1 MYCGDG
7 ANDLCPALALAPGD
21 VVLARKVC
29 NFHMQLSP
37 YICSRCHVVHNA
49 IDCAGVFAPAV
60 VGGLHVCI
68 SLHHTAI
75 AKVVMK
81 GVVAID
87 ETPAH
92 LTPTPS
98 HDCFMEALVC
108 DTEKSGKQKSIVL

>member
-1 MYCGDG
+1 MWCTMP
-7 ANDLCPALALAPGD
+7 LI
-21 VVLARKVC
+21 VLV
-29 NFHMQLSP
+29 FLLS
-37 YICSRCHVVHNA
+37 V
-49 IDCAGVFAPAV
+49 V